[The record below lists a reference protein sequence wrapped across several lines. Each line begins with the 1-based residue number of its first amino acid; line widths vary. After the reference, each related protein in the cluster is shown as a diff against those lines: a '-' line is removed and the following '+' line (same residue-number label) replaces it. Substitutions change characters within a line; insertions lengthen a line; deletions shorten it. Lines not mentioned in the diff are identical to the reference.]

1 MQYHNLAEELCS
13 ELCHQLVTFS
23 AEDEGAKRASMHVV
37 TALGACLMHMSSASE
52 QVSMNY
58 KSTQS
63 SMHTFY
69 CLLPSAVAML
79 GSCTDLIKAAP
90 AHGQVTINLPGEFDM
105 PCCTVLNCH
114 LVL

>member
-1 MQYHNLAEELCS
+1 MQYHQSAQELYS

-23 AEDEGAKRASMHVV
+23 AEDEGAKRASTHVLN
-37 TALGACLMHMSSASE
+37 ALGACFMHMSSVSD
-52 QVSMNY
+52 QVLMNHQNSML
-58 KSTQS
+58 
-63 SMHTFY
+63 Y

-90 AHGQVTINLPGEFDM
+90 AHGYVNINLPGEFDM
-105 PCCTVLNCH
+105 PYCTVLNCH